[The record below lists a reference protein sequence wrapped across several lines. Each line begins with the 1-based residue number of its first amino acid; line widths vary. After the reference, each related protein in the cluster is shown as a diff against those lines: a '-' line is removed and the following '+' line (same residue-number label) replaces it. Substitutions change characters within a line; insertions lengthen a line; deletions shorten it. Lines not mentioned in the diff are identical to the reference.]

1 MKFSKTL
8 LFGFL
13 LFSFVL
19 FFAGGAHCMSV
30 TLGDGKTY
38 KAEPASS
45 ENYLKIKKEGTVEVV
60 SISEVKKID
69 FSDEKDAAE
78 KKSDTA
84 SVEIPADIKAILEKV
99 PDKSKFPN
107 AGGYVIEDEDVYKL
121 NDDGTYKIR
130 SHYIFKIFEDRAVD
144 SSLALSY
151 AFERESIKIV
161 MARTIL
167 EDGRVYN
174 LDPKDIKE
182 GDAFQ
187 GSQFYSNTYKMVSAT
202 LPNVKKGAIIEYV
215 IEHNVFK
222 PLIEGYFCPGVYFA
236 SSEPKL
242 HCRTEIRVPKN
253 KKIKYVA
260 KNFDRIYDKNFEM
273 LKSMEKP
280 QIKEE
285 GNETAY
291 IFDIS
296 NVPEIITE
304 ASMPNYKDISPR
316 IQFSAY
322 ESWDKMYE
330 WFNDK
335 FDRHVAEVSDQMKA
349 KVDEITKD
357 CKTKEDKIAAVYH
370 YIQQEN
376 RYISIKGDVVASLSG
391 HPAKRTFDN
400 KYGDCVDKAIL
411 MAAMMKLIGV
421 DCYPTILN
429 AGGGT
434 MDEEVAHF
442 YLNHS
447 ISFLKYDSKEIF
459 LDSTSQDSRFPFF
472 RVDDHDRNNLVPQ
485 LKRIVRAPMPV
496 NSLISNRDVTI
507 KDDGGIVVKGRR
519 AYQGQYEHSIRGY
532 NKSLKEEEIKDN
544 FKQSLN
550 ATLPGVKLKSLEYTD
565 FMDLDKQVVEDVE
578 YEAPNA
584 VIIAG
589 DLMLFAVPGYG
600 FNFSEISLKERK
612 YPIDYGY
619 LTDNESTF
627 NFTIPKGYKVK
638 YLPKKF
644 EVDNKYMDFKAE
656 YKETAPGIITFTD
669 RMQRKCRFVDP
680 SDYASYKTDLE
691 SIMKF
696 SGEKAVIEKTSK

>member
-1 MKFSKTL
+1 
-8 LFGFL
+8 
-13 LFSFVL
+13 
-19 FFAGGAHCMSV
+19 MSV
-30 TLGDGKTY
+30 TLGDGKSY
-38 KAEPASS
+38 KAEPAAS
-45 ENYLKIKKEGTVEVV
+45 ENYIKIKKEGTEEVV

-69 FSDEKDAAE
+69 FSDEKDAE
-78 KKSDTA
+78 GKKTDTA

-107 AGGYVIEDEDVYKL
+107 AGGYVIEDEDIYKL
-121 NDDGTYKIR
+121 NEDGTYKIR

-144 SSLALSY
+144 SGITLSY
-151 AFERESIKIV
+151 AFERESIKIA

-222 PLIEGYFCPGVYFA
+222 PLIEGYFCPSVYFA

-260 KNFDRIYDKNFEM
+260 KNFDRIYDKNFEI
-273 LKSMEKP
+273 LKPMEKP

-285 GNETAY
+285 GNETVY

-296 NVPEIITE
+296 NVPEMISE
-304 ASMPNYKDISPR
+304 AFMPNYKDVTPR

-322 ESWDKMYE
+322 ESWDKMFE

-335 FDRHVAEVSDQMKA
+335 FDRHVSEVSDQMKA
-349 KVDEITKD
+349 KVEEITKK
-357 CKTKEDKIAAVYH
+357 CKTKEDKIAALYH

-376 RYISIKGDVVASLSG
+376 RYISIKGDVVSGLSG

-472 RVDDHDRNNLVPQ
+472 RSDDHDRNNLVSQ

-496 NSLISNRDVTI
+496 SKLISNRDVTI
-507 KDDGGIVVKGRR
+507 KDDGGIIVKGRR
-519 AYQGQYEHSIRGY
+519 EYEGQYEQSIRGY

-550 ATLPGVKLKSLEYTD
+550 ATLPGVKLISLEYTD
-565 FMDLDKQVVEDVE
+565 FMDLTRQVVENVE

-619 LTDNESTF
+619 LTDGESTF
-627 NFTIPKGYKVK
+627 NFTLPKGYKVK

-644 EVDNKYMDFKAE
+644 EVDNKYMNFKAE
-656 YKETAPGIITFTD
+656 YRETAPGVITFAD
-669 RMQRKCRFVDP
+669 RTLRKCRFVDP
-680 SDYASYKTDLE
+680 ADYASYKADLE

-696 SGEKAVIEKTSK
+696 AGEKAVIEKTSK